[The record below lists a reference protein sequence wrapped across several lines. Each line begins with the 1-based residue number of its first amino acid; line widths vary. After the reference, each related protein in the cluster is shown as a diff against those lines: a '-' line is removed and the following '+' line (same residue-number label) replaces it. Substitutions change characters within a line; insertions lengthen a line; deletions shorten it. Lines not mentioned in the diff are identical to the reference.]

1 LIITSKEFDHATR
14 DAQLL
19 ASGYTHSSKGNLKRR
34 TGCAPDE
41 LAEKT
46 GRPPQ
51 TFSLIINGRKG
62 ISEET
67 AVDLEEAFD
76 GELSAEF
83 WMNLE
88 THYRLHKERLKRRER
103 KAG

>member
-1 LIITSKEFDHATR
+1 MMPRPMHNHLLPAILIHPGEILKDE
-14 DAQLL
+14 L
-19 ASGYTHSSKGNLKRR
+19 AARGMSQK
-34 TGCAPDE
+34 E

-51 TFSLIINGRKG
+51 TISLIINGRKG

-76 GELSAEF
+76 GEISAEF

-88 THYRLHKERLKRRER
+88 THYRLYKERHKRRER
-103 KAG
+103 KAS